1 MFELLWE
8 FMSIILSLLELILRT
23 SLFVVFCLVM
33 TWLLVYLIIK
43 LSEFLKIDLEEYVFN
58 EEIPN
63 SEKLRNKKVLVLW
76 FISLTLFL
84 MLLVEM
90 LKVSPNFYR
99 DLKQSC
105 ENKFD
110 NKVQIELN
118 DDCKELYYKKIIEK
132 EEKLNKEIKLREYWL
147 IKNSEMKE

>member
-8 FMSIILSLLELILRT
+8 FVSIILSLLELILRT